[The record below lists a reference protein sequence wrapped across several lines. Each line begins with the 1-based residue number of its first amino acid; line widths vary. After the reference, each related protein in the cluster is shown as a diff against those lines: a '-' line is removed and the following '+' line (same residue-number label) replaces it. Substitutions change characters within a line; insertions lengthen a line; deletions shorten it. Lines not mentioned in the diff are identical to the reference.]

1 MEKLL
6 KTKGSGYMAFL
17 FYMIL
22 VLVLFSIILLLSKIQ
37 IEIQKFEYKRKT
49 YKNNLSNKKETKTN
63 NDFLIKFKLCI
74 FNIVP
79 ITFLKINNKKL
90 DKLKEKKM
98 FVKIGK
104 RLKNTM
110 DKMQLQFIDKLIKNQ
125 SQKTI
130 LDVLSI
136 TKELK
141 LKFKK
146 VDLKVDVG
154 LSDVIATSFLIPT
167 ITTIISFFFR
177 NTNLDLRN
185 SKYTIKPIYNQ
196 SKFSVNPIYNLEN
209 YGSEINIFLKCIIE
223 VKMIHIINI
232 MYIIKKQ
239 RKVSNYVRPS
249 NRRSYDYS
257 YE

>member
-1 MEKLL
+1 
-6 KTKGSGYMAFL
+6 MAFL

-22 VLVLFSIILLLSKIQ
+22 VLVLLSFILLLSKIQ

-49 YKNNLSNKKETKTN
+49 YKKDLSNKKETKTN

-79 ITFLKINNKKL
+79 IIFLKIDNKKL

-146 VDLKVDVG
+146 LDLKVDVG

-177 NTNLDLRN
+177 NTNLDFKN
-185 SKYTIKPIYNQ
+185 SKYKI
-196 SKFSVNPIYNLEN
+196 NPIYKLGD
-209 YGSEINIFLKCIIE
+209 YGTEINIFLKCIIE

-249 NRRSYDYS
+249 NRRAYDYS

>member
-1 MEKLL
+1 
-6 KTKGSGYMAFL
+6 MAFL

-22 VLVLFSIILLLSKIQ
+22 VLVLFSFVLVLSKIQ

-49 YKNNLSNKKETKTN
+49 YKNNLSNKKEIKTN

-74 FNIVP
+74 FKKIP
-79 ITFLKINNKKL
+79 ITFLRINNKKL

-98 FVKIGK
+98 FINIGK
-104 RLKNTM
+104 SLKNTM

-141 LKFKK
+141 LRFKK
-146 VDLKVDVG
+146 LDLKVNVG
-154 LSDVIATSFLIPT
+154 LSDVIVTSFLIPT

-177 NTNLDLRN
+177 NTNFDLKN
-185 SKYTIKPIYNQ
+185 SKYTI
-196 SKFSVNPIYNLEN
+196 NPIYNLGD

-249 NRRSYDYS
+249 NRRAYDYS

>member
-1 MEKLL
+1 
-6 KTKGSGYMAFL
+6 MAFL
-17 FYMIL
+17 FYV
-22 VLVLFSIILLLSKIQ
+22 VLLIVFLDFVLLLSKIQ

-49 YKNNLSNKKETKTN
+49 YKNNLSNKKETKIN

-74 FNIVP
+74 FNKIP

-177 NTNLDLRN
+177 NTNLDLKN
-185 SKYTIKPIYNQ
+185 SKYII
-196 SKFSVNPIYNLEN
+196 NPIYNLGD
-209 YGSEINIFLKCIIE
+209 YGTEINIFLKCIIE

-249 NRRSYDYS
+249 NRRAYDYS